1 MGRTDYIAENRLRKE
16 RIVLIIYSI
25 YTLAMM
31 FVSILF
37 QWGSWIPP
45 VIVFGMI
52 TAWMVSVKSYKDY
65 RYRAF
70 FIGIV
75 GMINFSIY
83 GMFAESFVGILSTL
97 GALVILLG
105 IFNIP
110 EIVLLSAATAVYLM
124 LYHAFFARTIQV
136 ESIKD
141 GFRLLLQVC
150 SIFVIECVTYYLV
163 KTNIEL
169 NDALV
174 DTIEDL
180 EKAEKSKDDFM
191 ANVSH
196 EIRTPINTVC
206 GMSELVLREE
216 IPNQAKEYTLDIQTA
231 GRNLLSVVS
240 DILDFSELESGKMEL
255 IEEPYN
261 LTSTVNDVMNIAIA
275 QKNGK
280 NIELIVDC
288 DANIPCSLLGDE
300 QKLRRVIMNLV
311 NNAIKFTKEGCVLV
325 RFAARPE
332 SYGINLCVSVKDTG
346 IGMKPETI
354 EKLFTTFNQ
363 VDTRKNR
370 EEGGLGLGLAISQAI
385 VEKMGGFITINSEFG
400 KGSEVQFVI
409 PQKVL
414 DETPIVSVKE
424 PDKIR
429 VAAYI
434 NMEKYDYAAIR
445 DGYADTIG
453 HIARQLHIHCRQ
465 CRNLQE
471 LKRRLEKKKYSHI
484 FISWEEYCEDTV
496 YFDELAEQMKVI
508 LVLERENELKAS
520 VNRRMLRI
528 YKPFYALSI
537 AAVLNGENIVQSI
550 DSSQYQNYRFIAP
563 KANVLVVDDNMMNLK
578 VVEGLLRPYKIQV
591 FTATSGKE
599 ALSKLD
605 TMDYDF
611 VFMDHMMPEM
621 DGVETLHFIRQK
633 PGNYFKN
640 VPVIALTANAIGGV
654 REMFLSEGFSDF
666 VAKPIELSVLER
678 VLRRFIP
685 EHKIIKVEE
694 YDLQKQ
700 NEEQQQANTENTK
713 ELKLEG
719 INVEKGIGFCGGS
732 MEDYLEVVLVY
743 YDTGLQ
749 KIGEIEEAYRTGDWK
764 NYTIFVH
771 AVKSTSLGIGAEKL
785 SEMAKALEAAG
796 KEENIPYI
804 QANHAEMMQEY
815 RRVMEVLKAR
825 VIPKEEIKE
834 TAGELPEIEK
844 KKLKEAL
851 TQLATQLETFESTGV
866 EQILTELFTYRY
878 QEAPLEEMLAEIA
891 TKVKEFDFMGAG
903 DALAMIQEKVG

>member
-1 MGRTDYIAENRLRKE
+1 MGKTDYVAENRTRKE

-25 YTLAMM
+25 YTVAMM
-31 FVSILF
+31 IVSIILG
-37 QWGSWIPP
+37 WGSWIPP
-45 VIVFGMI
+45 VICFGMVA
-52 TAWMVSVKSYKDY
+52 AWIVSVKSYKDY

-83 GMFAESFVGILSTL
+83 CIHADSFVGIMSTM

-110 EIVLLSAATAVYLM
+110 EIVILSAITSVLLM
-124 LYHAFFARTIQV
+124 LYHTFIARTIYV
-136 ESIKD
+136 ENLRD
-141 GFRLLLQVC
+141 GLRLGLQVC

-163 KTNIEL
+163 KTNIEV

-174 DTIEDL
+174 DTIENL

-216 IPNQAKEYTLDIQTA
+216 ISNQAKEYTFDIQTA

-255 IEEPYN
+255 VEEPYN

-311 NNAIKFTKEGCVLV
+311 NNAIKFTKEGCVLI
-325 RFAARPE
+325 RFSARQE
-332 SYGINLCVSVKDTG
+332 SYGINLCISVKDTG
-346 IGMKPETI
+346 IGMKQETI

-370 EEGGLGLGLAISQAI
+370 EEGGIGLGLAISQAI
-385 VEKMGGFITINSEFG
+385 VEKMGGFISVNSTFG
-400 KGSEVQFVI
+400 KGSEVQFVV

-414 DETPIVSVKE
+414 DETPIVSVKHPE
-424 PDKIR
+424 KIR
-429 VAAYI
+429 VASYI
-434 NMEKYDYAAIR
+434 NMEKYDYATIR
-445 DGYADTIG
+445 DGYADTIA
-453 HIARQLHIHCRQ
+453 HIARQLRIHCRQ

-484 FISWEEYCEDTV
+484 FISWEEYCEDIA
-496 YFDELAEQMKVI
+496 YFDGLAEEMKVI
-508 LVLERENELKAS
+508 LVLERENELKAN
-520 VNRRMLRI
+520 VNSRMLRI

-563 KANVLVVDDNMMNLK
+563 KASVLVVDDNMMNLK
-578 VVEGLLRPYKIQV
+578 VVEGLLRPYGIRV
-591 FTATSGKE
+591 FTAISGKE
-599 ALSKLD
+599 ALQKLE
-605 TMDYDF
+605 TMEYDF

-621 DGVETLHFIRQK
+621 DGVETLHSIRQK

-654 REMFLSEGFSDF
+654 REMFLAEGFSDF

-685 EHKIIKVEE
+685 ENKIIKVEE
-694 YDLQKQ
+694 YELQKNQ
-700 NEEQQQANTENTK
+700 EQQSDTEETHTE
-713 ELKLEG
+713 ELQLAG
-719 INVEKGIGFCGGS
+719 INVEKGIGFCGGALG
-732 MEDYLEVVLVY
+732 DYLEVIQVY
-743 YDTGLQ
+743 YETGLH
-749 KIGEIEEAYRTGDWK
+749 KIKEIEESYQTEDWK
-764 NYTIFVH
+764 NYTILVH
-771 AVKSTSLGIGAEKL
+771 AVKSTSLGIGAEEL
-785 SEMAKALEAAG
+785 SEMAKALETAG
-796 KEENIPYI
+796 KEGNTVYI
-804 QANHAEMMQEY
+804 KEYHEEMMQEY
-815 RRVMEVLKAR
+815 HRVMEVLKAE
-825 VIPKEEIKE
+825 VVAEENE
-834 TAGELPEIEK
+834 TKTKDELPEIEEA
-844 KKLKEAL
+844 KLHDCMERLAL
-851 TQLATQLETFESTGV
+851 QLETFESMGV
-866 EQILTELFTYRY
+866 EQLLWELFAY
-878 QEAPLEEMLAEIA
+878 QYHGERLDEILAEVQA
-891 TKVKEFDFMGAG
+891 KVKEFDFMGAG
-903 DALAMIQEKVG
+903 DELAKAQEKMR